1 MKFMD
6 LWVNPTGSLPADI
19 HDAIYDDHQ
28 KLNND
33 TDKCTSS
40 SL

>member
-19 HDAIYDDHQ
+19 HDAIYDHQ